1 MDVHQIDLAEAR
13 EQADAIQVASAA
25 GDAESLKR
33 AAHVL
38 KGLGGTM
45 GAPGASVLGAELELQ
60 AERADTRRDGLVA
73 LISSWANGL
82 T

>member
-1 MDVHQIDLAEAR
+1 MAILVDEAR
-13 EQADAIQVASAA
+13 EQADIIQGAGAA

-60 AERADTRRDGLVA
+60 AERADARREGLIA
-73 LISSWANGL
+73 LISAWANGL
-82 T
+82 P